1 MQPITPGEIL
11 NEEFLLPLGISQYKL
26 AKDINVPA
34 IRIHAIING
43 KRAITPDT
51 ALRLAKYFSTTPQF
65 WLNLQNQYE
74 LDQKGKSME
83 QELKTKVLVCERVI
97 HPKKRKSA

>member
-1 MQPITPGEIL
+1 MNSITPGEIL
-11 NEEFLLPLGISQYKL
+11 AEEFLLPLQITKQQL
-26 AKDINVPA
+26 AKDIA
-34 IRIHAIING
+34 ISYARVHGITNNTKKINTS
-43 KRAITPDT
+43 I
-51 ALRLAKYFSTTPQF
+51 ALRLAKYFSNTPQF

-83 QELKTKVLVCERVI
+83 QELKTKVLVCERMI